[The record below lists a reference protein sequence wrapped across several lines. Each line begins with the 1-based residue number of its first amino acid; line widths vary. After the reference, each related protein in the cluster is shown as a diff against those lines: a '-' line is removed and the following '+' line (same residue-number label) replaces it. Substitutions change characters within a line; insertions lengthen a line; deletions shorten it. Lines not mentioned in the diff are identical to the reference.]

1 MADQLPALL
10 QATGL
15 PERSQLVLLHLG
27 APAVL
32 WGPQFLLVA
41 CWLLCGLWWRFVV
54 LRLHSIAWVHSLG
67 LDQGPRLRCV
77 EVFAGIAAITAAF
90 RDLSLD
96 AVSVEIMK
104 RPAVDNL
111 LTCTGWFRALS
122 LVCRLGPGGALW
134 CGTPCST
141 WVPPSRCAVLWLLY
155 KSARKELRQG
165 FLNRATSKRSSSRP
179 LGDESHTSC
188 REPAVTLI
196 VLLPLGGRWCEVSQH
211 YWVVGGWLIQ
221 VQQMS

>member
-155 KSARKELRQG
+155 NYLQGKNSARVSSTALHRRGAPVGPLVTK
-165 FLNRATSKRSSSRP
+165 ATQAAVSPRSH
-179 LGDESHTSC
+179 L
-188 REPAVTLI
+188 
-196 VLLPLGGRWCEVSQH
+196 
-211 YWVVGGWLIQ
+211 
-221 VQQMS
+221 